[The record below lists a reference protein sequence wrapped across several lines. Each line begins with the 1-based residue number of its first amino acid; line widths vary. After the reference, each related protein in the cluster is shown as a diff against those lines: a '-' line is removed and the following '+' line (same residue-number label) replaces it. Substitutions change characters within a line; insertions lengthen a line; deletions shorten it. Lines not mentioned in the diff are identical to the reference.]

1 MKISKL
7 ISRFK
12 FSVIK
17 GDIENE
23 ITELVYDSRKVT
35 KGCIFVCIPGTVK
48 DGHDFI
54 PMALEKGAV
63 AFVVTK
69 DVEIDKDVTVI
80 KTEDA
85 RLALAHMSA
94 AYFDYPAEKLM
105 TIGITGTKG
114 KTTTS
119 FMVYNVLNHAG
130 IKTGLIGTIETII
143 GDKHIPSCNSTPE
156 SYIVQQYFAEMV
168 ESGIKAVVMEVSSQG
183 LKMKRVEGINYDIG
197 VFMNLEPDHIG
208 GNEHPDFEDYLACKR
223 LLFSRCKVGIG
234 NRDDLHFE
242 EMMEGH
248 TCRLLTLGMRSDCD
262 YRASEIELV
271 GTGTGKTIQGIS
283 AGVKYRAGGKLEMDV
298 VLDIPGRFTVY
309 NSLTALAICDVLG
322 VDKDVIFSG
331 LRDVKIKG
339 RAETV
344 PVSDRFS
351 IMVDYAHN
359 EMSLRSLLTTLR
371 EYNPGRLVCIFG
383 CGGNRSRDRR
393 YTMGRVSGELSDLT
407 IITSD
412 NPRFEEPSA
421 IIDDI
426 VTGIKEVKN
435 PNYVIIE
442 DRYEAVKYA
451 VKNALPGDLIIVAG
465 KGHEDYQEIK
475 GVKYHMDD
483 KELIIKAAEE
493 IKEEQ
498 G

>member
-322 VDKDVIFSG
+322 VDKDVIFG
-331 LRDVKIKG
+331 RLRDVKIKG